1 LQFFPS
7 LQEKLVAAFTQS
19 PHWQSYSSVE
29 VIGCVVKKVVQSLV
43 GEQGMAAAD
52 AALNSLKVRNIT
64 PSPENYAVWLAYH
77 SSVQAALRT
86 ELDMMIAG
94 KRVIDDQV
102 CEQLYIKYFEDV
114 AIGSRLM
121 KAGGKIAAE
130 MEDVRKGL
138 LNAGVRT
145 KAYGEQLELAKREL
159 ASTDSPLITRDLVD
173 SLVGA
178 TSEMAT
184 QSKHLE
190 TKLAESSVEIEALRV
205 QLEQVRIEAATD
217 SLTGLANRKEFD
229 SRLIDMCA
237 TSDRASSPVAVIIA
251 DIDFFKRIN
260 DTFGH
265 QTGDQVIRF
274 VAAVMDRAKP
284 KGGLV
289 ARLGGEEFAMIAPMT
304 DRKTATV
311 IAEKIRQAVESKRLV
326 RRASNEDLGKI
337 TLSLGVAQRRPGEK
351 PNDMV
356 ERADAALYASK
367 RNGRNRVSQEEEV
380 KAKAA

>member
-1 LQFFPS
+1 M
-7 LQEKLVAAFTQS
+7 KATGRV
-19 PHWQSYSSVE
+19 VE
-29 VIGCVVKKVVQSLV
+29 KVVESLI
-43 GEQGMAAAD
+43 GEQGMMVAD
-52 AALNSLKVRNIT
+52 AALKSLKERKIT
-64 PSPENYAVWLAYH
+64 PSPENYAIWLAYH
-77 SSVQAALRT
+77 SSVQAALRA
-86 ELDMMIAG
+86 ELDMMIAA

-102 CEQLYIKYFEDV
+102 CDQLYIKYFEDV
-114 AIGSRLM
+114 AIGSRMM

-138 LNAGVRT
+138 LKAGVKT
-145 KAYGEQLELAKREL
+145 KAYGEQLEIAKREL
-159 ASTDSPLITRDLVD
+159 AKTDSPLITRDLVD

-178 TSEMAT
+178 TSEMAS
-184 QSKHLE
+184 QSKNLE
-190 TKLAESSVEIEALRV
+190 TKLAESSIEIEALRV

-229 SRLIDMCA
+229 SRLAEMSA
-237 TSDRASSPVAVIIA
+237 ASDRGAGPMTVIMA

-274 VAAVMDRAKP
+274 VATVMDRAKP
-284 KGGLV
+284 KGGIV

-304 DRKTATV
+304 DRKTAMS
-311 IAEKIRQAVESKRLV
+311 IAEKIRQAVEGKRLV

-337 TLSLGVAQRRPGEK
+337 TVSLGVSQRRPGEK
-351 PNDMV
+351 PTDMV

-367 RNGRNRVSQEEEV
+367 RNGRNRVSQEELT

>member
-1 LQFFPS
+1 M
-7 LQEKLVAAFTQS
+7 E
-19 PHWQSYSSVE
+19 
-29 VIGCVVKKVVQSLV
+29 KVVENLV
-43 GEQGMAAAD
+43 GEQGMAIAD
-52 AALNSLKVRNIT
+52 AALQSLRERKIT

-77 SSVQAALRT
+77 SLVQAELRA
-86 ELDMMIAG
+86 ELEMMIAA
-94 KRVIDDQV
+94 KRLINDHV
-102 CEQLYIKYFEDV
+102 CDQLYIKYFEDI
-114 AIGSRLM
+114 AIGSRM
-121 KAGGKIAAE
+121 IKAGGKMAAE

-138 LNAGVRT
+138 LNAGIKT
-145 KAYGEQLELAKREL
+145 KAYGEQLEVAKQELAK
-159 ASTDSPLITRDLVD
+159 SDSPLITRDLVD
-173 SLVGA
+173 SLVDA
-178 TSEMAT
+178 TGEMAA

-217 SLTGLANRKEFD
+217 SLTGLANRKEFE
-229 SRLIDMCA
+229 SRLVEMSA
-237 TSDRASSPVAVIIA
+237 ASDRGSGPVTVIMA

-274 VAAVMDRAKP
+274 VATVMDRAKP
-284 KGGLV
+284 KGGIV

-304 DRKTATV
+304 DRKTAMG
-311 IAEKIRQAVESKRLV
+311 IAEKIRQAVEGKRLV

-337 TLSLGVAQRRPGEK
+337 TVSLGVAQRRPSEK
-351 PNDMV
+351 PTDMV

-367 RNGRNRVSQEEEV
+367 RNGRNRVSQEELT

>member
-1 LQFFPS
+1 MQFFPS
-7 LQEKLVAAFTQS
+7 LQVKLVTTFTQS
-19 PHWQSYSSVE
+19 PYCRHYKELEAKGRVVE
-29 VIGCVVKKVVQSLV
+29 KVVQSLV
-43 GEQGMAAAD
+43 GEQGMAIAD
-52 AALNSLKVRNIT
+52 AALKSLKERKLT
-64 PSPENYAVWLAYH
+64 PSPENYAIWLAYH
-77 SSVQAALRT
+77 SSVQAALRS
-86 ELDMMIAG
+86 ELDMMIAA
-94 KRVIDDQV
+94 KRVIDDHV
-102 CEQLYIKYFEDV
+102 CDQLYIKYFEDV
-114 AIGSRLM
+114 AIGSRMM

-138 LNAGVRT
+138 LKAGVTT
-145 KAYGEQLELAKREL
+145 KAYGEQLEVAKREL
-159 ASTDSPLITRDLVD
+159 AKTDSPLITRDLVD

-178 TSEMAT
+178 TGEMAA

-229 SRLIDMCA
+229 SRLADMCA
-237 TSDRASSPVAVIIA
+237 ASDRGSGPVTVIMA

-274 VAAVMDRAKP
+274 VATVMDRAKP
-284 KGGLV
+284 KGGVV

-304 DRKTATV
+304 DRKTAMG
-311 IAEKIRQAVESKRLV
+311 IAEKIRQAVEGKRLV

-337 TLSLGVAQRRPGEK
+337 TVSLGVSQRRPNEK
-351 PNDMV
+351 PTDMV

-367 RNGRNRVSQEEEV
+367 HNGRNRVSQEELT

>member
-1 LQFFPS
+1 M
-7 LQEKLVAAFTQS
+7 
-19 PHWQSYSSVE
+19 
-29 VIGCVVKKVVQSLV
+29 QSLV
-43 GEQGMAAAD
+43 GEEGIAAAD
-52 AALNSLKVRNIT
+52 AALNSLKERNIK

-77 SSVQAALRT
+77 SSAQAALRT
-86 ELDMMIAG
+86 ELEMMIAG

-102 CEQLYIKYFEDV
+102 CDHLYIKYFEDI

-121 KAGGKIAAE
+121 KAGDKIAAE

-138 LNAGVRT
+138 LHAGVRT
-145 KAYGEQLELAKREL
+145 KAYGEQLELAKQEL
-159 ASTDSPLITRDLVD
+159 ARTDSPLITRELVD

-178 TSEMAT
+178 TGEMAT

-190 TKLAESSVEIEALRV
+190 TKLAESSVEIEALRL

-229 SRLIDMCA
+229 SRLLDMCA
-237 TSDRASSPVAVIIA
+237 TSDRSSSPLAVIIA

-274 VAAVMDRAKP
+274 VGTVMDRAKP

-289 ARLGGEEFAMIAPMT
+289 ARLGGEEFAIIAPMT
-304 DRKTATV
+304 DRKTAIV

-326 RRASNEDLGKI
+326 RRASNEDLGRI

-351 PNDMV
+351 PTDMV

-367 RNGRNRVSQEEEV
+367 RNGRNRVSQEELA